1 MKIDKETIMLFGGG
15 LLVGYLICKF
25 MSKSNAP
32 MVQAASNA
40 SPQEEQ
46 V

>member
-1 MKIDKETIMLFGGG
+1 MKLDKTTLMLFGGG

-32 MVQAASNA
+32 MLA
-40 SPQEEQ
+40 PTEEN

>member
-1 MKIDKETIMLFGGG
+1 MKLDRQTIMLFGGG
-15 LLVGYLICKF
+15 LIVGYLICKF

-32 MVQAASNA
+32 ISQPLP
-40 SPQEEQ
+40 SPQSDEQ